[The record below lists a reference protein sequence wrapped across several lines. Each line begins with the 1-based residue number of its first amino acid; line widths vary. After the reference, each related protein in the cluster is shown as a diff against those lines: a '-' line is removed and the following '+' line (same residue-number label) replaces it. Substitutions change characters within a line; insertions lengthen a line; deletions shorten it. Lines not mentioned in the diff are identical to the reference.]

1 MLFYVMAGLGSLIW
15 VSILLLPWRPW
26 STRERLSVGSCDARA
41 DVSAVTVLIPA
52 RNEADTIARTIGS
65 LNDQGGG
72 LKIVLVDDQSTDG
85 TGEIARQ
92 TSRQELEVVCGQALP
107 EGWAGKLW
115 ALEQGRSRV
124 QTPLI
129 LLLDADI
136 QIGPGLIAALL
147 KKMQTESYDLVSIM
161 AHLRMRTFWEN
172 LLVPAFIYFFK
183 LLYPFAI
190 GNSKKNKF
198 GVAAGGCILLRRD
211 ALEKIGGFGA
221 LRGALIDDCTLARKF
236 KESGFSTWI
245 GLSHD
250 VVCYRG
256 YSNLGSIWN
265 MVARSAFTQLHYST
279 ATLLGL
285 HDSDALDVLGHAF
298 GSAKPVAVF
307 AHSRPCWLRRDDSD
321 FSADSYLLPEVTPF
335 GFGFTDLRIAVSR
348 DDLDVGVSLLA
359 RKKSGVE
366 GSHL

>member
-1 MLFYVMAGLGSLIW
+1 
-15 VSILLLPWRPW
+15 
-26 STRERLSVGSCDARA
+26 
-41 DVSAVTVLIPA
+41 
-52 RNEADTIARTIGS
+52 
-65 LNDQGGG
+65 
-72 LKIVLVDDQSTDG
+72 
-85 TGEIARQ
+85 
-92 TSRQELEVVCGQALP
+92 
-107 EGWAGKLW
+107 
-115 ALEQGRSRV
+115 
-124 QTPLI
+124 
-129 LLLDADI
+129 
-136 QIGPGLIAALL
+136 
-147 KKMQTESYDLVSIM
+147 MQTESYDLVSIM

-279 ATLLGL
+279 ATLLGCTVL
-285 HDSDALDVLGHAF
+285 MLSMFLATPLGVLSHSPYLRTAALVGCGAMILTF
-298 GSAKPVAVF
+298 LPT
-307 AHSRPCWLRRDDSD
+307 LIYYRRS
-321 FSADSYLLPEVTPF
+321 P
-335 GFGFTDLRIAVSR
+335 
-348 DDLDVGVSLLA
+348 LLA
-359 RKKSGVE
+359 LALPVSGLLYLAMTWTSAFRYWRGKRAE
-366 GSHL
+366 WKDRIYEKAP